1 MVTYIICIFRPSE
14 VTESNDVPVL
24 AIVGSVV
31 GALVIGLI
39 VILAVVIT
47 CLVCKAQRKKKNRFP
62 STPQSSQHGS
72 VPGNNPVYEGTNIA
86 VVCLMQLACECV
98 S

>member
-1 MVTYIICIFRPSE
+1 M
-14 VTESNDVPVL
+14 L

-72 VPGNNPVYEGTNIA
+72 VRPGNNPVYEGTNIT
-86 VVCLMQLACECV
+86 VVCLMQLVCECV